1 MFGAVV
7 IAVYLGII
15 ALILWAKSLRV
26 LAGICL
32 MLAGFLV
39 WINSSDDGSNA
50 AAAGLAV
57 IMLAVFL
64 LYIIILVRALFVIA
78 DRMDEAHRARLSK
91 KPDAQTVLE
100 LTQVLGPKKN

>member
-1 MFGAVV
+1 MFGATI
-7 IAVYLGII
+7 IAIYFGII
-15 ALILWAKSLRV
+15 ALTLWAKSLRV

-32 MLAGFLV
+32 FLTGFLV

-64 LYIIILVRALFVIA
+64 LYIIILLRALFVIA
-78 DRMDEAHRARLSK
+78 DRMDEAHLARLSK
-91 KPDAQTVLE
+91 NETRQ
-100 LTQVLGPKKN
+100 